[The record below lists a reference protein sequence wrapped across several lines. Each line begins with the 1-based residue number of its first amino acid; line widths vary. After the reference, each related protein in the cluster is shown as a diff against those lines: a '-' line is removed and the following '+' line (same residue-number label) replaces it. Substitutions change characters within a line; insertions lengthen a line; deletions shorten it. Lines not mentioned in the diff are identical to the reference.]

1 MRKVAQVM
9 FFDTYGNL
17 QESQGYHFFT
27 TIEDLEEGDLL
38 VVETQNGYKVVQFH
52 KYLLTSSY
60 AKSYVVQKVETEK
73 LEEEKERAEKISQ
86 LRKKIELKAKEI
98 EERRKLDKLAEQ
110 DDEMKEL
117 LKELDKLNK

>member
-1 MRKVAQVM
+1 MRKVAQVI
-9 FFDTYGNL
+9 FFDTYGKL
-17 QESQGYHFFT
+17 QENQAYHFFT

-38 VVETQNGYKVVQFH
+38 VVETQNGYKVVHFQ

-110 DDEMKEL
+110 DDEMKDL

>member
-17 QESQGYHFFT
+17 QQNQGYHFFT

-38 VVETQNGYKVVQFH
+38 VVETQNGYKVVQFD

-73 LEEEKERAEKISQ
+73 LEEEKERAEKIGQ
-86 LRKKIELKAKEI
+86 LRKKIELKAKEV